1 MVLLGDREQN
11 IKTQEFAFKDT
22 KTIIKKIPPRQT
34 SGNLSVN
41 LYTNSQSSIHTV
53 SSESLKHIVK
63 KHTNLKVITNQRS
76 SILKVKPM
84 SPSKN

>member
-1 MVLLGDREQN
+1 M
-11 IKTQEFAFKDT
+11 
-22 KTIIKKIPPRQT
+22 
-34 SGNLSVN
+34 SVN
-41 LYTNSQSSIHTV
+41 LYTHSQSSIHTV

-63 KHTNLKVITNQRS
+63 KHTNPKVITNQRS